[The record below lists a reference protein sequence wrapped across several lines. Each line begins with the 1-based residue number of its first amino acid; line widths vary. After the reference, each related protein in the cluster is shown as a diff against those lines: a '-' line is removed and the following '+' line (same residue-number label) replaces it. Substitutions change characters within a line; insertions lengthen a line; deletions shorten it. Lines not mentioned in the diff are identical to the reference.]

1 MELPLAKATPAMISA
16 VMIPEIIADAEKQ
29 PRRLFSGFP
38 SAYFLGIFSG

>member
-16 VMIPEIIADAEKQ
+16 VMIPEMMADAEKQ

-38 SAYFLGIFSG
+38 SAYFPGINTG